1 MNALRDLYV
10 GIHFED
16 NATRNLKRVEDTTD
30 DIRDNFR
37 GMSADLAGVSAGFGQ
52 FGMVGSQAADGVE
65 DAIDDLKDEVR
76 NLADQIALL
85 ALTSEAAFAKMED
98 DIEDAED
105 EMEDLGRET
114 SRTIAKVTLLGATL
128 TAVFGAG
135 VAASAPLLAGIGA
148 LAASFGAAGMGAA
161 AFGAVAIPILS
172 DIFKKSEEIE
182 KLQEKIANADS
193 AKERIKAQKE
203 LAAVY
208 AEMSKEQ
215 RFALKELQSF
225 KDFWAGFAKQFE
237 NPVFNA
243 FGLSLHIIQELFKGL
258 GPTIKN
264 VADVTNELLETFDQF
279 ISGGGFK
286 EFFGWLE
293 INAAESLYNFAHI
306 LGNTFMGVMNLLQAF
321 APLGASIEEGLVRMT
336 QRFQE
341 WSASL
346 SQSTAFQSFVEYAKT
361 NGPILLSIIGNI
373 ATIFKNLVTD
383 LAPLGTTVLSG
394 LQSITGLI
402 ANNWPVIR
410 ETVIGLTTAFVA
422 FKTAMFGMTVI
433 QTATTLLQAYRAG
446 TLAATLAQWGFNTA
460 LWANPATWVAAG
472 IAALVAIGVV
482 LYRNWDTIKA
492 KAIELWNRFTWI
504 RVAAIALL
512 GPFGAVIAMG
522 VALYRNWDTIKAK
535 ASQLGATIAQKWAAI
550 RSATSSAWNSVKS
563 AISSAM
569 ASAKSS
575 VSNFFGG
582 ISGWIESAKAKWNSF
597 VSALKNFRMPKIGL
611 PKWMGGK
618 GLIQVPGHATGL
630 SRVPYDNYLA
640 RLHKDETVLRADQ
653 SRALEEAGILDR
665 SGATPQI
672 NPLGAASTAS
682 PKTATGGNISIEFS
696 PKVDIHVTGADV
708 KSAGSLEK
716 AVAQKLDEMWQMFLD
731 IYATEVV
738 L

>member
-148 LAASFGAAGMGAA
+148 LAASFGAAGIGAA
-161 AFGAVAIPILS
+161 AFGAVAIPMLGE
-172 DIFKKSEEIE
+172 IFKKSEEIE

-203 LAAVY
+203 LAELY
-208 AEMSKEQ
+208 AGMSKAQQE
-215 RFALKELQSF
+215 ALKQLQSF
-225 KDFWAGFAKQFE
+225 KVFWADFTKQFE
-237 NPVFNA
+237 TPVFQIFA
-243 FGLSLHIIQELFKGL
+243 EGLKGLKGLLTGLS
-258 GPTIKN
+258 PTIKN
-264 VADVTNELLETFDQF
+264 VADVFVELSQEFNRALQGSAMQKFFDWLET
-279 ISGGGFK
+279 
-286 EFFGWLE
+286 
-293 INAAESLYNFAHI
+293 NASESLYNFAHI
-306 LGNTFMGVMNLLQAF
+306 FGNTFMGVMNLLQAF
-321 APLGASIEEGLVRMT
+321 APLGASVEEWLVRIT
-336 QRFQE
+336 QRFEE
-341 WSASL
+341 WSAGL

-361 NGPILLSIIGNI
+361 NGPVLLSIISNI
-373 ATIFKNLVTD
+373 ATVFKNLVVD

-402 ANNWPVIR
+402 ANNWPAVR

-422 FKTAMFGMTVI
+422 FKTVMVGMTIIETV
-433 QTATTLLQAYRAG
+433 TMLLASYRAVAS
-446 TLAATLAQWGFNTA
+446 TTTIAQWALNTA
-460 LWANPATWVAAG
+460 MLANPATWVAAG

-482 LYRNWDTIKA
+482 LWRNWDTIKA
-492 KAIELWNRFTWI
+492 KAIELWNKFTWL
-504 RVAAIALL
+504 RVAVSILSGAFGAVIAIGISVYQNWDKIKSKAIELWGKIGGLKGALLGLL
-512 GPFGAVIAMG
+512 GPFGAVIGA
-522 VALYRNWDTIKAK
+522 VQRLIEKWDTLKR
-535 ASQLGATIAQKWAAI
+535 TI
-550 RSATSSAWNSVKS
+550 
-563 AISSAM
+563 
-569 ASAKSS
+569 
-575 VSNFFGG
+575 SNF
-582 ISGWIESAKAKWNSF
+582 K
-597 VSALKNFRMPKIGL
+597 MPKISFGL

-653 SRALEEAGILDR
+653 SKALEEAGILDR

-682 PKTATGGNISIEFS
+682 PKAATGGNISIEFS

-738 L
+738 R